1 MSCYA
6 WTLAATSFLKEPLRD
21 TLAGVPN
28 VHAWLARVGERPA
41 VKRGMEVP
49 KT

>member
-1 MSCYA
+1 
-6 WTLAATSFLKEPLRD
+6 LKEPLHD
-21 TLAGVPN
+21 TLGAIPN
-28 VHAWLARVGERPA
+28 LHAWIARIGERPA